1 MKPIQILFLVLAAS
15 LTTACQ
21 FDINLGQVNG
31 NGNVLTEE
39 RPVSESFTAIRGS
52 AGLDVFLEQGDE
64 AKIVVEADENLLD
77 IIETEIVEG
86 KLKIGTKENIGRSK
100 AKKVYVTYT
109 SLNTI
114 EASSGADVIANSVVK
129 SENLTLDCSS
139 GSDLEVDIFAKYV
152 IAETSSGADLKVS
165 GKATNL
171 DASASSGS
179 DLNAKD
185 LLVINCT
192 ADVSSGADITVNVK
206 EKLISETSSGGDVH
220 YYGNPGNVSK
230 NESKS
235 GGGTHKM

>member
-31 NGNVLTEE
+31 NGNVVTEE

-139 GSDLEVDIFAKYV
+139 GSDLEVDVFAKYV

>member
-86 KLKIGTKENIGRSK
+86 KLKIGTKENIGR
-100 AKKVYVTYT
+100 
-109 SLNTI
+109 
-114 EASSGADVIANSVVK
+114 
-129 SENLTLDCSS
+129 
-139 GSDLEVDIFAKYV
+139 
-152 IAETSSGADLKVS
+152 
-165 GKATNL
+165 
-171 DASASSGS
+171 
-179 DLNAKD
+179 
-185 LLVINCT
+185 
-192 ADVSSGADITVNVK
+192 
-206 EKLISETSSGGDVH
+206 
-220 YYGNPGNVSK
+220 
-230 NESKS
+230 
-235 GGGTHKM
+235 

>member
-31 NGNVLTEE
+31 NGNVVTEE

-139 GSDLEVDIFAKYV
+139 GSDLEVDVFAKYV

-206 EKLISETSSGGDVH
+206 EKLISETSSGGDVR

>member
-31 NGNVLTEE
+31 NGNVVTEE
-39 RPVSESFTAIRGS
+39 RPVSESFTAVRGS

-139 GSDLEVDIFAKYV
+139 GSDLEVDVFAKYV

>member
-1 MKPIQILFLVLAAS
+1 M
-15 LTTACQ
+15 
-21 FDINLGQVNG
+21 
-31 NGNVLTEE
+31 
-39 RPVSESFTAIRGS
+39 
-52 AGLDVFLEQGDE
+52 
-64 AKIVVEADENLLD
+64 
-77 IIETEIVEG
+77 
-86 KLKIGTKENIGRSK
+86 
-100 AKKVYVTYT
+100 YVTYT

-139 GSDLEVDIFAKYV
+139 GSDLEVDVFAKYV

>member
-52 AGLDVFLEQGDE
+52 AGLDVVLEQGDE

-192 ADVSSGADITVNVK
+192 ADVSSGAEITVNVK

>member
-1 MKPIQILFLVLAAS
+1 MKSIHVILLVLAAS

-21 FDINLGQVNG
+21 FDIRLGQVNG
-31 NGNVLTEE
+31 NGNVVTEE
-39 RPVSESFTAIRGS
+39 RPLSGSFTAVRGS
-52 AGLDVFLEQGDE
+52 AGLDVYLQQGDQE
-64 AKIVVEADENLLD
+64 KVVVEADENLLD
-77 IIETEIVEG
+77 IIETEIIDG

-109 SLNTI
+109 ELNTI

-139 GSDLEVDIFAKYV
+139 GSDLEVEVFSKQV

-165 GKATNL
+165 GKATSL

-192 ADVSSGADITVNVK
+192 ADVSSGADITVNVQ